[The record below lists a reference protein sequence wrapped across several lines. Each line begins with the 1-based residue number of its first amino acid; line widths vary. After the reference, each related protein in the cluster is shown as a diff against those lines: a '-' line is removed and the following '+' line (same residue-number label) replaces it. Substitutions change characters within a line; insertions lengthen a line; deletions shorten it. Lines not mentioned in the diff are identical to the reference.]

1 MAAQLGGQLDLLD
14 PVTQGFLHEGQQ
26 ALHFLGLFLRLLLF
40 LLGLQAQI
48 LGGNVAERLLHI
60 GHQGLRHEL
69 IHVLGEQQ
77 HVIALLRQGLHLRQ
91 LAQTLL
97 IFAGSIVDLLLTL
110 GHGVHI
116 LLEGD
121 QLALLVAVE
130 QQQILRRFLVCAVV
144 GDGAVLQLTAKGGVE
159 FLVLLP
165 VVFQHGFQL
174 GFDLLLDVPGD
185 DGQLAVVLEHFT
197 ADVQG
202 QVLTVHHAADETE
215 MLGQQVFAVVHDQ
228 HAAAVQ
234 LQAPLVIL
242 GIEIVGRLAGDI
254 QQRLKGDVALHV
266 VVDGAQGLIVVEEL
280 VPVEG
285 LVLFFRD
292 VLLVPLPD
300 GHHGVQGLHLGV
312 GLVLGRFIFL
322 TLGVLVLRLLHGTGL
337 GDFHLDG
344 VADVIGILPDQA
356 ADFVF
361 FQILGVFFVFGIG
374 FQGHDD
380 VRSGSVLFRFLNG
393 IAVRPIRDPLPCL
406 VLAVLLGD
414 NGDGGSHHKGGIE
427 TDTELTDD
435 IDVLVLLHGLLEA
448 QRAGLGD
455 GTEILDHFVLRHTDA
470 VIGNGQGAVFGVA
483 GDGDGE
489 FIPVDA
495 HLVVG
500 QRRIGQLIDGI
511 GGVGDDL
518 PKENLL
524 VGINGVNHQVKKTLR
539 LCFEL
544 LLFHNQY
551 TSLVYLAL

>member
-1 MAAQLGGQLDLLD
+1 M
-14 PVTQGFLHEGQQ
+14 
-26 ALHFLGLFLRLLLF
+26 
-40 LLGLQAQI
+40 
-48 LGGNVAERLLHI
+48 
-60 GHQGLRHEL
+60 
-69 IHVLGEQQ
+69 
-77 HVIALLRQGLHLRQ
+77 
-91 LAQTLL
+91 
-97 IFAGSIVDLLLTL
+97 
-110 GHGVHI
+110 
-116 LLEGD
+116 
-121 QLALLVAVE
+121 AVE

-144 GDGAVLQLTAKGGVE
+144 GDGAVLQLTAKGGIE
-159 FLVLLP
+159 FLVLFP

-174 GFDLLLDVPGD
+174 GLNLLLDVPGD

-202 QVLTVHHAADETE
+202 QILAVHHAADETE

-234 LQAPLVIL
+234 LQSPLVIL
-242 GIEIVGRLAGDI
+242 RVEIVGRFTGDI
-254 QQRLKGDVALHV
+254 QQRLEGNIALHV

-337 GDFHLDG
+337 GDLHPDG
-344 VADVIGILPDQA
+344 VADIVGILADQA
-356 ADFVF
+356 ADLVF
-361 FQILGVFFVFGIG
+361 FQILGVFFVLGIG

-380 VRSGSVLFRFLNG
+380 VRAGGVLFRFLDG
-393 IAVRPIRDPLPCL
+393 IAVRAVGDPLPCL
-406 VLAVLLGD
+406 VLAVLPGND
-414 NGDGGSHHKGGIE
+414 GDGGSHHECRIE
-427 TDTELTDD
+427 ANTELTDD

-455 GTEILDHFVLRHTDA
+455 GAEILDHFVFRHADA

-495 HLVVG
+495 HLIVG
-500 QRRIGQLIDGI
+500 QRRVGQLIDGV

>member
-1 MAAQLGGQLDLLD
+1 M
-14 PVTQGFLHEGQQ
+14 
-26 ALHFLGLFLRLLLF
+26 
-40 LLGLQAQI
+40 
-48 LGGNVAERLLHI
+48 
-60 GHQGLRHEL
+60 
-69 IHVLGEQQ
+69 
-77 HVIALLRQGLHLRQ
+77 
-91 LAQTLL
+91 
-97 IFAGSIVDLLLTL
+97 
-110 GHGVHI
+110 
-116 LLEGD
+116 
-121 QLALLVAVE
+121 AVE

-215 MLGQQVFAVVHDQ
+215 MLGQQILAVVHDQ

-234 LQAPLVIL
+234 LQSTLVIL
-242 GIEIVGRLAGDI
+242 GVEIVGRFAGDI
-254 QQRLKGDVALHV
+254 QQRLEGNVALHV

-285 LVLFFRD
+285 LVLFLGN

-312 GLVLGRFIFL
+312 GLVLGRLIL
-322 TLGVLVLRLLHGTGL
+322 LALGVLVLRLLHGTGL
-337 GDFHLDG
+337 GDLHLDR
-344 VADVIGILPDQA
+344 VADIVGILADQA

-361 FQILGVFFVFGIG
+361 FQILGVFFVLGIG
-374 FQGHDD
+374 LQGHDD
-380 VRSGSVLFRFLNG
+380 VRSGSVLFRLLNG

-414 NGDGGSHHKGGIE
+414 NGDGGSHHKGGIK

-448 QRAGLGD
+448 QRAGFGD
-455 GTEILDHFVLRHTDA
+455 GTEILDHFLFGHADA
-470 VIGNGQGAVFGVA
+470 VIGNGQGAVFGVT

-500 QRRIGQLIDGI
+500 QRRIGQLIDGV

-518 PKENLL
+518 TKENLL
-524 VGINGVNHQVKKTLR
+524 VGINGVDHQVKKTLR

-551 TSLVYLAL
+551 TSLIWESPAD